1 MNIRAM
7 PSSAC
12 PQQST
17 HFISLPKQFDVLLN
31 IAFAFPFDT
40 HHCLCLSALQSNSLP
55 SLFYATHFRRFV
67 ILRSSMPLQILTL
80 PQQFMAL
87 LFLAIAGQHL
97 TKLFNS
103 IARPI
108 QTEHCRSDANLHK
121 TKPSPC
127 FTKLSLRLA
136 LQSNSSPSPCRTLL
150 HNAFAQ
156 SISSHLNLP
165 LPLLRH

>member
-1 MNIRAM
+1 M
-7 PSSAC
+7 SAAVDAFHIIAKAVRC
-12 PQQST
+12 SAQHCLRFSLRYT
-17 HFISLPKQFDVLLN
+17 SLPLPLCPAKQLF
-31 IAFAFPFDT
+31 AFAL
-40 HHCLCLSALQSNSLP
+40 LCNSLP
-55 SLFYATHFRRFV
+55 SLCYTPQLMAVAKQF
-67 ILRSSMPLQILTL
+67 LTL